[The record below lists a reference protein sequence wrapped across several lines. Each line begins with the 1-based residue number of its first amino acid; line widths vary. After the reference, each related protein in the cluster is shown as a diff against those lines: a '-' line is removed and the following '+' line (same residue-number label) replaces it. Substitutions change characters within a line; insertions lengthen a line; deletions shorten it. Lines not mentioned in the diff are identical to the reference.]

1 MINNNKQGSVVK
13 SPLIPEGNNATHYDQ
28 YGVGGYREVETIQ
41 DLQYINKKYLT
52 IGCLVYVNEN
62 KQIYQYTKENTFE
75 ILYKEQWDALKK
87 NIKDIIEVNKQQ
99 QDNINSNLNKIINL
113 TNIVDQIPKNYKLE
127 LNNSDTN
134 QISLT
139 NSTNNSS
146 STVSIP
152 IASTTRPGE
161 IKLGDTKTLDTE
173 NTKNYPVQLDDKHRA
188 YVNVPWKDTVPRSK
202 SYKLALRAAKTN
214 NIVLSDNENK
224 ESAVELP
231 VATTTQLGEIKLGN
245 PNLSLIK
252 DRHYP
257 VQYSEE
263 NGAFVQVPWTDTK
276 DTDDITSQF
285 TQFVFT
291 RRYTKPNTPTGGSYD
306 NPIPTTKDVI
316 WTDSIPS
323 GKDPVWCSH
332 AIFINRNITNI
343 SWSDPILLTDTAN
356 IDICYSD
363 SDSRP
368 DPPTTHGIQNTD
380 IWHNDPIENDIWMA
394 ISTRQSITLDWD
406 DWKIFRIKGEN
417 GKDGTSLNIVGT
429 YDNNNCLL
437 WVRSN
442 SNIVLGISNANI
454 KFTDSKH
461 KKSVGDCL
469 QVLDTCSETSLNNH
483 IICLTDN
490 NPETWIDLGN
500 IQGKNGIDGKSSY
513 VHVKWSNNVIIDA
526 QGNNTNPNATFTQ
539 PGDGE
544 TPGIYRG
551 EYVDNIP
558 QDSTTI
564 NDYKWV
570 KAKGEDGFSYWFFY
584 TATSVNTAPTNI
596 PIINS
601 ASDLQQSKL
610 TANGTTWYDEIPTN
624 KSIYDPET
632 QYLWQIWSRDD
643 ESVLTFRGPILVQ
656 APSSD
661 GVAYNIVVHNSGIY
675 YDTDD
680 DSLVAEKSSSEVTWD
695 VYKNESLL
703 EISDP
708 YSIKYVWSN
717 NEPGTGSEVTS
728 TNIQHSAQW
737 ITIQLLKYGT
747 KVFEQQY
754 IFPIKGR
761 QGEQGIPG
769 QAADTGITIVLSND
783 VGHIAC
789 NPDNSPIT
797 NATTSTDI
805 QIFKG
810 ETNITSHAIIVDSAD
825 SQGTS
830 SITSYTSN
838 DSHVSSTVE
847 YSTSQ
852 NKFTFISSLQDTD
865 TLNFQ
870 YLVPIYIKY
879 NDYIYTKYFTIRK
892 DYIGDVYEL
901 LVTPQVYTDDNTN
914 DSLHIQVVRTYS
926 RTGNKTGVITDTS
939 DPAYGKLK
947 ITIDNGDQ
955 QDIIGYPDTKL
966 TKSSFN
972 IKLFENGKLIDEE
985 VIARVSNGLTVPGAQ
1000 GIQGCILRNRGY
1012 WDSSV
1017 SDYVNMGEYTPSTN
1031 TEIRYIDYVFIKGEE
1046 DKNKCYLVN
1055 YYSKLASK
1063 SHISGTDGRVILDAN
1078 INPKD
1083 NCGSGGYWIESD
1095 TQELAYIKNLIAQNI
1110 SAQTISSDEFLV
1122 KRTDKGN
1129 TEIVAGMVKGDANT
1143 TKTEDNVV
1151 FFAGT
1156 SAPDK
1161 KHLDTTKAKTYIT
1174 EGGKLHSEDADIVGN
1189 VQASQ
1194 LIIKANTTNLTQD
1207 DKVTPSIIFTTY
1219 EKTATVYSYKSDGT
1233 PITDITDTNKPV
1245 SMESFTNLKD
1255 TNGKNLADGSPVG
1268 IVYSLNSDNIY
1279 VPTYF
1284 FDFAPLIS
1292 NTFTAASGYYT
1303 HMGDTDEA
1311 KVLISDNKLYYNSN
1325 TLYNGYLWCNKYA
1338 YIPSAQIPSLNLKH
1352 ELVSGYIWYKV
1363 EVSNGIIGA
1372 TISEFGINIT
1382 EKYTKN
1388 SDGTYTM
1395 EPGASEWVTDLTTDT
1410 IYNNSDTY
1418 PTNSNEFETQ
1428 YFMGQYGTYTHP
1440 TASGTKNVFYPL
1452 SYDFSIKYNNK
1463 PIVLDLNYLKSAKG
1477 FVYTINTNS
1486 NTVNNITY
1494 HYSDCVLNVSK
1505 LGNIYKCILGI
1516 TDDNIYGMGTDNYTI
1531 VALNAIVLTQI
1542 NGKFSINTEEIIGNA

>member
-188 YVNVPWKDTVPRSK
+188 YVNVPWKDTITKPK
-202 SYKLALRAAKTN
+202 SYTLALKTTKLNNTTNVN
-214 NIVLSDNENK
+214 NIILSDDENK
-224 ESAVELP
+224 ESSVELP
-231 VATTTQLGEIKLGN
+231 IATTNQLGEIKLGN
-245 PNLSLIK
+245 PNLPSSENNRL
-252 DRHYP
+252 YP
-257 VQYSEE
+257 VQYSDDK
-263 NGAFVQVPWTDTK
+263 GAFVQVPWTDTINK
-276 DTDDITSQF
+276 DDITSQF

-291 RRYTKPNTPTGGSYD
+291 RSQVRPDTPTGGSYD
-306 NPIPTTKDVI
+306 NPIPTPKDII

-343 SWSDPILLTDTAN
+343 NWSYPILLTDTAN

-368 DPPTTHGIQNTD
+368 DPPTIHGIQNTD

-417 GKDGTSLNIVGT
+417 GKDGTSLNIVGI

-437 WVRSN
+437 QVRSN

-454 KFTDSKH
+454 KFTYIKH

-539 PGDGE
+539 PGNGE

-570 KAKGEDGFSYWFFY
+570 RAKGQDGFSYWFFY

-610 TANGTTWYDEIPTN
+610 TTNGTTWYDEIPTN

-643 ESVLTFRGPILVQ
+643 ESVLTFRGPVLVQ

-754 IFPIKGR
+754 IFPIKGK

-797 NATTSTDI
+797 NATTSTNI

-830 SITSYTSN
+830 SITNYTSN

-947 ITIDNGDQ
+947 ITIDNGDP

-1031 TEIRYIDYVFIKGEE
+1031 TEIRYIDYVFIKGDE

-1063 SHISGTDGRVILDAN
+1063 SHISGTEGKVILDAN

-1083 NCGSGGYWIESD
+1083 NCGSGGYWIETD
-1095 TQELAYIKNLIAQNI
+1095 NQELAYIKNLIAQNI
-1110 SAQTISSDEFLV
+1110 SAQTISADEFLV
-1122 KRTDKGN
+1122 KRTDNGT

-1143 TKTEDNVV
+1143 AKTEDNIV

-1174 EGGKLHSEDADIVGN
+1174 EGGKLHSEEAEITGDVVAKNLVVSN
-1189 VQASQ
+1189 QS
-1194 LIIKANTTNLTQD
+1194 KATQ
-1207 DKVTPSIIFTTY
+1207 PSIIFTTY
-1219 EKTATVYSYKSDGT
+1219 SKDSLVYTYDKNGNTVGDGVAMST
-1233 PITDITDTNKPV
+1233 FDNI
-1245 SMESFTNLKD
+1245 KD
-1255 TNGKNLADGSPVG
+1255 SNGKNIIEGAPIG
-1268 IVYSLNSDNIY
+1268 IVYMQDNNQY
-1279 VPTYF
+1279 YLPKYF
-1284 FDFAPLIS
+1284 FNFSPLKTNS
-1292 NTFTAASGYYT
+1292 FYTANGYYANLGYT
-1303 HMGDTDEA
+1303 SSQVSLLQSEG
-1311 KVLISDNKLYYNSN
+1311 KLYSNSN
-1325 TLYNGYLWCNKYA
+1325 TLYTGNVWCVYSA
-1338 YIPSAQIPSLNLKH
+1338 YIPYTKSSDVKQNHKLLLGDIWYQISITDGVIGTNILDLGIHIKQTATPIPSTPLFDISDVNL
-1352 ELVSGYIWYKV
+1352 
-1363 EVSNGIIGA
+1363 
-1372 TISEFGINIT
+1372 
-1382 EKYTKN
+1382 
-1388 SDGTYTM
+1388 
-1395 EPGASEWVTDLTTDT
+1395 WVTDIQQDYIKQSTDK
-1410 IYNNSDTY
+1410 Y
-1418 PTNSNEFETQ
+1418 PTSSTDYTSQ
-1428 YFMGQYGTYTHP
+1428 YFMSKYVTFKTQTSHIESSGEVTNGYTYD
-1440 TASGTKNVFYPL
+1440 PL
-1452 SYDFSIKYNNK
+1452 SKGGFDIQSSK
-1463 PIVLDLNYLKSAKG
+1463 PYVLNTNYLTTTDDQILNIFTTSSNITHLDLSK
-1477 FVYTINTNS
+1477 FINTN
-1486 NTVNNITY
+1486 T
-1494 HYSDCVLNVSK
+1494 
-1505 LGNIYKCILGI
+1505 ILGI
-1516 TDDNIYGMGTDNYTI
+1516 RNIGKTLSETTNYVICNIMSVLLKKDGTTY
-1531 VALNAIVLTQI
+1531 ALNTDYY
-1542 NGKFSINTEEIIGNA
+1542 IGGENA